1 MLNKVKSWIVDRVS
15 QHSCTSAMVDKKLE
29 RFNHARGN
37 FNKNKSEANHAR
49 LVESEI
55 ALDRAIQAHR
65 SLNLRV

>member
-1 MLNKVKSWIVDRVS
+1 MLNKVKLWIVGKVS

-29 RFNHARGN
+29 RFNHARSD
-37 FNKNKSEANHAR
+37 FNKNKSEANRAR

>member
-1 MLNKVKSWIVDRVS
+1 MLNKVKSWIAGRVS
-15 QHSCTSAMVDKKLE
+15 QRSCTSAMVDKKLE
-29 RFNHARGN
+29 QFNHARSD

-55 ALDRAIQAHR
+55 ALDRAIIAHR